1 MKALRRMREREGMT
15 LIEFTMAIA
24 LSAVVFMVLYT
35 ILGATL
41 DSYAVGQLRSA
52 AAQGA
57 RVTMT
62 RMVNEV
68 RFADQVYA
76 GSGSQRILFRRP
88 LEDDS
93 GGSTVIDLRYDPVTG
108 QITREQD
115 WAGAVLIAEG
125 VDAMDLTYFDR
136 VFAPVSV
143 TGEVRFIQVDLRLTR
158 EDYTIPV
165 RNLITLANPI
175 TVP

>member
-1 MKALRRMREREGMT
+1 MRIPRPARDERGMT
-15 LIEFTMAIA
+15 LIEFSMAIA

-35 ILGATL
+35 VLDFTL

-68 RFADQVYA
+68 RFAEQIY
-76 GSGSQRILFRRP
+76 SGSDDQRILFRRP

-93 GGSTVIDLRYDPVTG
+93 GGSTVIDLRYDPTTG

-115 WAGAVLIAEG
+115 WAGAVLIAED
-125 VDAMDLTYFDR
+125 VSSLQLTYRDR
-136 VFAPVSV
+136 TFAPVAA
-143 TGEVRFIQVDLRLTR
+143 TGEVRFVQIDIRLTR
-158 EDYTIPV
+158 EDYTIPL

-175 TVP
+175 TLP

>member
-1 MKALRRMREREGMT
+1 MPWLRRIRGREGMT
-15 LIEFTMAIA
+15 LIEFSMAIA

-35 ILGATL
+35 ILGVTL

-68 RFADQVYA
+68 RYADRVYA
-76 GSGSQRILFRRP
+76 GSDAQRIIFRRP

-93 GGSTVIDLRYDPVTG
+93 GGTTIIDLRYDPSTG
-108 QITREQD
+108 DITREQD
-115 WAGAVLIAEG
+115 FAGPVLLAED
-125 VDAMDLTYFDR
+125 VSALTLTYWDR
-136 VFAPVSV
+136 SFAPVTA
-143 TGEVRFIQVDLRLTR
+143 TGEVRFVQIDLRLTQ
-158 EDYTIPV
+158 EDYTIPL